1 MNKKSLYAAAKAA
14 GMCRDGKRKL
24 RHAKSIDELVVFF
37 KENII
42 WLVEHDYP
50 PVAVLREHYAGFY
63 NEWAAADAK
72 GVEFFNQEKVFVALA
87 SEGTAHYTHGKRGRV
102 FVRHDS
108 ELTIYAENDTFVV
121 VSVFDN
127 ARVTIRP
134 TETAKVYVYLHG
146 NAQVVD
152 TPDFPQ
158 QIIIEKR

>member
-1 MNKKSLYAAAKAA
+1 MNKRGLYAAAIAV

-24 RHAKSIDELVVFF
+24 RHAKSIDELAAFF

-42 WLVEHDYP
+42 WLVEHNYP
-50 PVAVLREHYAGFY
+50 PIAVLHELYAGFH

-72 GVEFFNQEKVFVALA
+72 GVEFFDQEKVFVALA
-87 SEGTAHYTHGKRGRV
+87 SEGAAHYTHGKKGRV

-108 ELTIYAENDTFVV
+108 ELTIYAENNTFIV
-121 VSVFDN
+121 VSVYDN

-134 TETAKVYVYLHG
+134 TEAAKVYVYLHG

-152 TPDFPQ
+152 TPDCPQ